1 MDGRSKRPG
10 KLYLLP
16 AFDQVSGAAPLFH
29 AWTDGQNYWYSI
41 LEKEVQYEH
50 DLEIRWNTDKN
61 CLGKNIEP
69 ELTNAIMQTSSITI
83 YWNPTNILRTAY
95 NRQQTASLKICSS

>member
-1 MDGRSKRPG
+1 MDGRSKRQG

-61 CLGKNIEP
+61 CLGKNIK
-69 ELTNAIMQTSSITI
+69 
-83 YWNPTNILRTAY
+83 LRNKMEHCRIFKAATLG
-95 NRQQTASLKICSS
+95 N